1 MLSCWD
7 VDPPQRPTFSQL
19 VATLTSLLTSLAEYV
34 DVSTFVT
41 KEQEIETNVV
51 ESLVME
57 SDECNKEA
65 SQEGYQTAET
75 HFHGWYVLKNEGA

>member
-7 VDPPQRPTFSQL
+7 ADPSQRPTFSQL

-57 SDECNKEA
+57 SEKCNKEA

-75 HFHGWYVLKNEGA
+75 HFHG

>member
-57 SDECNKEA
+57 SDECNKVCVCTRLLSMHLWTSSWRLE
-65 SQEGYQTAET
+65 
-75 HFHGWYVLKNEGA
+75 VC